1 MTESERQAILEI
13 CFHAALADG
22 RKSAAE
28 HAALERTA
36 ARLGLALPADLNSAG
51 DLYARSQAVTAVAR
65 RVTGPE
71 AAKLAFELAVAIC
84 EADEVPNSAE
94 RWFLDEL
101 RGALGLDAAESA
113 ETVRRAEELTAAAVP
128 VPGAAP
134 ISPTIAGPARPAT
147 AEVEQMILNRA
158 ILAGALELLPDTL
171 ATMAIVP
178 VQMQLV
184 YQVGKAHGY
193 ELDRGH
199 IRDLLATVGVGLAS
213 QVVESYAERAV
224 RGLLGKFVGG
234 LVTGMAGQLTSSG
247 LSFATTYA
255 LGQLAR
261 QYYAGGRRLDAIQ
274 LRSLYGTLLGQGRNL
289 EPGLASRI
297 REQAGQVNLGRL
309 TSLLKL

>member
-1 MTESERQAILEI
+1 MTESERKAILEI

-36 ARLGLALPADLNSAG
+36 QRLGVTLPSDLNSAG
-51 DLYARSQAVTAVAR
+51 DLYARSQAVSAVAR
-65 RVTGPE
+65 RVTDPE

-84 EADEVPNSAE
+84 EADETPNSAE

-101 RGALGLDAAESA
+101 RDALRLDAAESA

-128 VPGAAP
+128 VLGAAAIP
-134 ISPTIAGPARPAT
+134 PPVAPASPAT
-147 AEVEQMILNRA
+147 AEVEQLILNRA

-213 QVVESYAERAV
+213 QVVENYAERAV

-234 LVTGMAGQLTSSG
+234 MLTGMAGQLTSSG
-247 LSFATTYA
+247 MSFATTYA

-274 LRSLYGTLLGQGRNL
+274 LRSLYGTLLGQGRSL
-289 EPGLASRI
+289 EPGLAGRI

>member
-1 MTESERQAILEI
+1 MTEPERQAILEI

-36 ARLGLALPADLNSAG
+36 QRLGIALPTDLNSAG
-51 DLYARSQAVTAVAR
+51 DLYARSQAVTAVAQR
-65 RVTGPE
+65 ITAPE

-84 EADEVPNSAE
+84 EADEAPNSAE
-94 RWFLDEL
+94 RWFLEEL
-101 RGALGLDAAESA
+101 RGALGLEAAAAA
-113 ETVRRAEELTAAAVP
+113 ETVRRAEELTSAAVP
-128 VPGAAP
+128 VPGAPLTQPTVSAP
-134 ISPTIAGPARPAT
+134 LGVKA
-147 AEVEQMILNRA
+147 AELDQLIQNRA

-184 YQVGKAHGY
+184 YQIGKAHGY

-224 RGLLGKFVGG
+224 RGLLGKFAGG
-234 LVTGMAGQLTSSG
+234 WVTGMAGQLTSSG

-261 QYYAGGRRLDAIQ
+261 QYYAGGRTLDAIQ
-274 LRSLYGTLLGQGRNL
+274 LRSLYGKLLGQGRSL
-289 EPGLASRI
+289 EPGLANRI

>member
-1 MTESERQAILEI
+1 MTEPERQAILEI

-28 HAALERTA
+28 HAALERA
-36 ARLGLALPADLNSAG
+36 AQRLGLVLPADLNSAG
-51 DLYARSQAVTAVAR
+51 DLYARSQAVAAVAG
-65 RVTGPE
+65 RVGDR
-71 AAKLAFELAVAIC
+71 ASARLAFELAVAIC
-84 EADEVPNSAE
+84 EADEAPNPAE
-94 RWFLDEL
+94 RWFLEEL
-101 RGALGLDAAESA
+101 RRALGLEAAAAA
-113 ETVRRAEELTAAAVP
+113 ETVRRAEELTSAAVP
-128 VPGAAP
+128 VPMA
-134 ISPTIAGPARPAT
+134 SPTSS
-147 AEVEQMILNRA
+147 AERDPLGVNAAELDQLIQNRA

-184 YQVGKAHGY
+184 YQIGKAHGY

-224 RGLLGKFVGG
+224 RGLLGKFAGG
-234 LVTGMAGQLTSSG
+234 WVTGMAGQLTSSG

-261 QYYAGGRRLDAIQ
+261 QYYAGGRTLDAIQ
-274 LRSLYGTLLGQGRNL
+274 LRSLYGKLLGQGRSL